1 MCSSTIKGQG
11 STEYLVL
18 LAMVLVVAMVAIALL
33 GFFPGLSGDT
43 KKAQSDT
50 YWRGNARPIAIIDSS
65 ATGTTLSLQLKNL
78 GVDTISI
85 AADSIYA
92 SDGTYTDDS
101 HDAVSLTAGESAPV
115 DITMGS
121 GCDSGKFYELNVT
134 FTYDTK
140 NGLTG
145 AKQVGTKPLVVICG

>member
-1 MCSSTIKGQG
+1 MRSSIIKGQG

-50 YWRGNARPIAIIDSS
+50 YWKGTARPIAITDTS
-65 ATGTTLSLQLKNL
+65 ATGTKLSLQLKNL
-78 GVDTISI
+78 GVETVSM

-92 SDGTYTDDS
+92 SDGTYTDS
-101 HDAVSLTAGESAPV
+101 THSAITLTAGESAAV

-121 GCDSGKFYELNVT
+121 GCTSGKFYELNVT
-134 FTYDTK
+134 FTYDVT
-140 NGLTG
+140 GGISG
-145 AKQVGTKPLVVICG
+145 AKQTGTKPLIVVCG